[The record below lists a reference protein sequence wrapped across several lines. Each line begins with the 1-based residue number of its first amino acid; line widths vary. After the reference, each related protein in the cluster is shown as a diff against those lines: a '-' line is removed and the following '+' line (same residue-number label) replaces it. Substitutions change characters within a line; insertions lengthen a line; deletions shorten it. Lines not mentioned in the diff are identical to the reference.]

1 MNLFKS
7 KKYFNQLKGIHD
19 HSLIL
24 NPTENIPFQSK
35 ISLDFMEGMY
45 IPEEKRDKDSKV
57 IFAGRD
63 SLNQLYDQ
71 WCAYLHAA
79 DVTFKPHSGL
89 DAHISIFMALGQIGE
104 KVLLLS
110 ESAGGHFSTYSI
122 LKRLGLEIKEFPINI
137 INYAIDIEKSKR
149 VINDWQPNYIFVD
162 RSEGLYYEDFSWL
175 KNFAGIKI
183 FDASQYLTNIM
194 VNDYMNP
201 FDMGFDIILTSMH
214 KNYPGPQKAAIF
226 FKEKNDIYEKILMG
240 LRIYISNIHPKDVS
254 NILLSLPSDI
264 ILKSYSKKMLQA
276 TKLLD
281 NNLFNNGLPVVRRD
295 FSKSYTQH
303 IWICPEDKDKT
314 YSFFQN
320 LEKLCILTNYR
331 LLPYKLGYG
340 IRLGTGG
347 AIRQGLDIDIIPR
360 LAGLIT
366 EIYNINHIDNEIRKK
381 TQDLINEIRSRN
393 TYE

>member
-1 MNLFKS
+1 MNFFKN
-7 KKYFNQLKGIHD
+7 KKYFNRLKSIHD

-137 INYAIDIEKSKR
+137 VNYAIDIEKSKR
-149 VINDWQPNYIFVD
+149 VINDWHPNYIFVD

-175 KNFAGIKI
+175 KKFAGIKI

-254 NILLSLPSDI
+254 NILLSIPSDI

-281 NNLFNNGLPVVRRD
+281 NHLFNNGLPIVRRD

-303 IWICPEDKDKT
+303 IWICPEDKNKT
-314 YSFFQN
+314 YRFFQN
-320 LEKLCILTNYR
+320 LEK
-331 LLPYKLGYG
+331 
-340 IRLGTGG
+340 
-347 AIRQGLDIDIIPR
+347 
-360 LAGLIT
+360 
-366 EIYNINHIDNEIRKK
+366 RK
-381 TQDLINEIRSRN
+381 R
-393 TYE
+393 